1 MPLLL
6 TPVTIDMILGIP
18 YPAPLR
24 TPGRGQDTT
33 ATTMKPAGNKT
44 KAFLKA
50 RHVSVREAMKHLGID
65 ALLLTHA
72 PDVAYLTDFTGDDS
86 FGILTDKELHLI
98 TDFRYREQAELECGW
113 TKITVREGRMS
124 EALAQTLTRIAPR
137 KIGFDADHTT
147 VGQIDA
153 LAKAL
158 SKGGKMPELLPVE
171 NVLANIRRVK
181 DDNELDLIRKS
192 IGIAEEAFEAVR
204 GDIKPGLSE
213 NYIAGLLISEL
224 RSRGASDYSF
234 PPIVATGA
242 HTSLPHYRPDEALI
256 QKDQPLL
263 IDWGGL
269 YRGYCSDLTRMIMFG
284 RISPKIKEIHKV
296 VLDAQLQAIAF
307 LRPGVTT
314 RQADTIA
321 RTVIE
326 KAGYG
331 QYFGHGLGHGIGREI
346 HEAPALRKTE
356 PEDELRPGMV
366 VTVEPGIYI
375 KGEGGVRIED
385 DVLITHSGCEVLST
399 LPKTFEACH
408 IE

>member
-1 MPLLL
+1 
-6 TPVTIDMILGIP
+6 
-18 YPAPLR
+18 
-24 TPGRGQDTT
+24 
-33 ATTMKPAGNKT
+33 MKPAGNKT
-44 KAFLKA
+44 KAFLKV
-50 RHVSVREAMKHLGID
+50 RHASVRDAMKHLGVD
-65 ALLLTHA
+65 ALLLTHT

-86 FGILTDKELHLI
+86 IGIITDKDFHLV

-113 TKITVREGRMS
+113 TRIVVRDGRMAD
-124 EALAQTLTRIAPR
+124 ALAETLMRISPR
-137 KIGFDADHTT
+137 KVGFDADHAT
-147 VGQIDA
+147 VGQIDG
-153 LAKAL
+153 LVKAL
-158 SKGGKMPELLPVE
+158 SKGGKMPDLLPVE

-192 IGIAEEAFEAVR
+192 VAIAEEAFEAVR
-204 GDIKPGLSE
+204 SEAKPGLSE

-224 RSRGASDYSF
+224 RSRGATDYSF
-234 PPIVATGA
+234 PPIVAAGA
-242 HTSLPHYRPDEALI
+242 HSSLPHYRPDDSLI

-284 RISPKIKEIHKV
+284 RISPRLKEIYNV
-296 VLDAQLQAIAF
+296 VLEAQLQAIAF
-307 LRPGVTT
+307 LRPGVST
-314 RQADTIA
+314 RQADAIA
-321 RTVIE
+321 RGVIE

-331 QYFGHGLGHGIGREI
+331 PYFGHGLGHGIGREI

-366 VTVEPGIYI
+366 VTVEPGIYL